1 MSSKLVLSVNT
12 SENSGDI
19 TPLVPIA
26 NGAPEFYLRNI
37 FKFFLKILTGAAWA
51 SVRVVQGAV
60 SAVNAV
66 TFSSVVAAD
75 TVTVC
80 GTVFTG
86 SNTPSGAVQFKTGVS
101 DANSAASLASVINA
115 HTTVG
120 KLVTAAQDSTTPAK
134 VNLTCNTPGLVGN
147 FLTLA
152 ISAHG
157 SVTGATFASG
167 AEGNNGTLH
176 QGL

>member
-1 MSSKLVLSVNT
+1 MSSKLVLSINT

-19 TPLVPIA
+19 TPLVPVA
-26 NGAPEFYLRNI
+26 AGAPELYIKAIRNLI
-37 FKFFLKILTGAAWA
+37 SKILTGAAWA
-51 SVRVVQGAV
+51 SIRVVQGAV

-66 TFSSVVAAD
+66 TFSSIAAAD

-86 SNTPSGAVQFKTGVS
+86 SNTPTTSVQFLTGTT
-101 DANSAASLASVINA
+101 DTLSAVSLAAKINA
-115 HTTVG
+115 HSTVG
-120 KLVTAAQDSTTPAK
+120 KLVSATSTGA
-134 VNLTCNTPGLVGN
+134 VISLVCNTPGLVGN

-176 QGL
+176 QGI

>member
-1 MSSKLVLSVNT
+1 MSSKLVLSINT

-19 TPLVPIA
+19 TPLVPVA
-26 NGAPEFYLRNI
+26 AGAPELYLNAILRL
-37 FKFFLKILTGAAWA
+37 FRKILTGAASA

-66 TFSSVVAAD
+66 TFSSIAAAD

-86 SNTPSGAVQFKTGVS
+86 SDTPTTSVQFLTGTT
-101 DANSAASLASVINA
+101 DTLSAVSLAAKINA
-115 HTTVG
+115 HATVS
-120 KLVTAAQDSTTPAK
+120 KLVSATSAGAVIT
-134 VNLTCNTPGLVGN
+134 LTCNTPGLVGN

-167 AEGNNGTLH
+167 AEGSNGTLH
-176 QGL
+176 QGI

>member
-1 MSSKLVLSVNT
+1 MSSKLVLSINT

-19 TPLVPIA
+19 TPLVPVA
-26 NGAPEFYLRNI
+26 AGAPELYIRAIRNLI
-37 FKFFLKILTGAAWA
+37 SKILTGAASA
-51 SVRVVQGAV
+51 SIRVVQGAV

-66 TFSSVVAAD
+66 TLASIVQND

-86 SNTPSGAVQFKTGVS
+86 KDAPAGAVQFLTGTT
-101 DANSAASLASVINA
+101 DELSAVSLAAVINA

-120 KLVTAAQDSTTPAK
+120 KLVTATSALK
-134 VNLTCNTPGLVGN
+134 VVSLTCNTPGLVGN

-157 SVTGATFASG
+157 SVTGAVFASG

-176 QGL
+176 QGI